1 MIKTLMLAAAL
12 AFSAQAGAQAAA
24 PGKKK
29 ALAAQI
35 VQAQQGGIDQ
45 MARQVVE
52 QPALQLLQRAGM
64 VIQSRFEADKRE
76 AVAREVQGEVR
87 KYAEETFPIVRDRAR
102 ALAPDALVPLLEE
115 KLSEAELQEVL
126 AVFQSQAWRKYQ
138 ALAPDMQKAL
148 GEKLVADVKPQLEP
162 RLKTLDRTLADR
174 LGLGGGAAAPAPA
187 APAASTPSTGK

>member
-1 MIKTLMLAAAL
+1 MIKTLLLAAAL

-52 QPALQLLQRAGM
+52 QPALQLMQRAGM

-76 AVAREVQGEVR
+76 AVARDVQGEVR

-102 ALAPDALVPLLEE
+102 ALAPDALVPLLEA

-138 ALAPDMQKAL
+138 ALAPEMQKAL

-174 LGLGGGAAAPAPA
+174 LGLGGGGAAAAPA
-187 APAASTPSTGK
+187 APAAAAPSTAK